1 MTEEQQARYARHL
14 VLKDIGEAGQDKL
27 LNSSVLIIGTGGLG
41 SPVAMYLAAA
51 GVGTLGLADADTVD
65 FSNLQRQIIHQTK
78 DVGKKKSESPKE
90 TIQKFNPDV
99 KVNTYPFFVDE
110 SNLQDI
116 IADYD
121 FVIDATDNFEAKF
134 LINDACVLAEKP
146 FCHGGILRL
155 AGQIMTYVPG
165 RGACYRCM
173 FKDPPPEGAVPNGKQ
188 AGVLG
193 AVAGTIGTLQAVEA
207 IKYLVGCGQ
216 LLTGRLLSYDALKME
231 FRTVALPKDTSKCP
245 VCGKHKTIHNFVK
258 SDK

>member
-1 MTEEQQARYARHL
+1 
-14 VLKDIGEAGQDKL
+14 
-27 LNSSVLIIGTGGLG
+27 
-41 SPVAMYLAAA
+41 
-51 GVGTLGLADADTVD
+51 
-65 FSNLQRQIIHQTK
+65 
-78 DVGKKKSESPKE
+78 
-90 TIQKFNPDV
+90 
-99 KVNTYPFFVDE
+99 
-110 SNLQDI
+110 
-116 IADYD
+116 
-121 FVIDATDNFEAKF
+121 
-134 LINDACVLAEKP
+134 
-146 FCHGGILRL
+146 
-155 AGQIMTYVPG
+155 
-165 RGACYRCM
+165 M